1 MKFIIPEQIETKRL
15 IIRMFKNDQ
24 DWQAMHK
31 YYSNE
36 DCTKYTTGRLLTESE
51 SWRTVASMIGHW
63 HLRGYG
69 PYAIEEKSSGNVL
82 GLVGLWYP
90 NDWPEPE
97 IKWGLIRDYWGQGFA
112 VEAARA
118 VQKMAAEY
126 LPELSPISLIHS
138 DNENSKNLALAMK
151 ATFDNIID
159 FRGNNW
165 CIYRHQATGK
175 INITHK

>member
-1 MKFIIPEQIETKRL
+1 MNFIIPEQIETKRL
-15 IIRMFKNDQ
+15 VLRMSRDDK
-24 DWQAMHK
+24 DWQALHK

-36 DCTKYTTGRLLTESE
+36 ECTKYTTGRILTESE

-69 PYAIEEKSSGNVL
+69 PYTIEEKSSGNVL

-112 VEAARA
+112 SEAALA
-118 VQKMAAEY
+118 VQKVASEH
-126 LPELSPISLIHS
+126 LPHITPISLIHTE
-138 DNENSKNLALAMK
+138 NNNSKKLALAME
-151 ATFDNIID
+151 ATYEKTIE
-159 FRGNNW
+159 FRGNDW
-165 CIYRHQATGK
+165 CIYRHK
-175 INITHK
+175 NIR